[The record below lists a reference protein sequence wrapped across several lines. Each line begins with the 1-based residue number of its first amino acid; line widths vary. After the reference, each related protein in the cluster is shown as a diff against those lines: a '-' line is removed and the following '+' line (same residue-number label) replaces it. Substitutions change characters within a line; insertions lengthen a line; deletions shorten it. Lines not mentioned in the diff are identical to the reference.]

1 MQYNI
6 LGKTDLK
13 VSRLCLGCMTFGEP
27 DRGKHAWT
35 LPEES
40 SRPIIKHALE
50 GGINFFDTANSY
62 SDGSSEEI
70 VGQALRDF
78 ARREEVVVA
87 TKVYHQVSDLAEG
100 LSRAQ
105 ILRSIDDSLR
115 RLNMEYVDLL
125 QIHRWDYNTPIEETL
140 EALNDVVRAGKAR
153 YIGASSMHAAQFA
166 QALAL
171 QEQHGW
177 APFVTMQDHYNLIY
191 REEEREMLPLCY
203 QHGVAVIPWSPL
215 ARGRLTR
222 PWGETTARSVSD
234 EFGKTLYDETEA
246 NNAQI
251 AERLTRVAEDL
262 GVTRA
267 QVALAWVL
275 SKRGVAAPII
285 GASREE
291 QLDELINAVDITLTP
306 EQIAELETP
315 YKQHPVVGFK

>member
-1 MQYNI
+1 MQYNT
-6 LGKTDLK
+6 LGNTDLQ

-27 DRGKHAWT
+27 GRGDHAWT

-40 SRPIIKHALE
+40 SRPIIKRALE

-70 VGQALRDF
+70 VGRALRDF
-78 ARREEVVVA
+78 ARRDEVVVA
-87 TKVYHQVSDLAEG
+87 TKVFHRVGDLPEG

-105 ILRSIDDSLR
+105 ILRSIDDSLA
-115 RLNMEYVDLL
+115 RLGMEYVDIL

-140 EALNDVVRAGKAR
+140 EALNDVVKAGKAR
-153 YIGASSMHAAQFA
+153 YIGASSMHASQFA

-171 QEQHGW
+171 QKQHGW

-191 REEEREMLPLCY
+191 REEEREMLPLCW
-203 QHGVAVIPWSPL
+203 QEGVAVIPWSPL

-222 PWGETTARSVSD
+222 PWGKTTARLVSD
-234 EFGKTLYDETEA
+234 DVGKNLYDERDK
-246 NNAQI
+246 NDAQI
-251 AERLTRVAEDL
+251 AERLAGVSEAL
-262 GVTRA
+262 GATRA
-267 QVALAWVL
+267 QVALAWLL

-291 QLDELINAVDITLTP
+291 QLDELLNAVDLTLKP

-315 YKQHPVVGFK
+315 YKQHPVAGFK

>member
-27 DRGKHAWT
+27 DRGKHPWT

-87 TKVYHQVSDLAEG
+87 TKVYHQVGDLAEG